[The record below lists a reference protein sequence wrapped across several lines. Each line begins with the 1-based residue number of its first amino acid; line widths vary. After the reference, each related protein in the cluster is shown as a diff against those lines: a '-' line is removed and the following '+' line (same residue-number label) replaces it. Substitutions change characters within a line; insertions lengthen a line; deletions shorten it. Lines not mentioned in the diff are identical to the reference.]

1 MVFPLPDDR
10 LRITPK
16 GLSAVCK
23 SRLQNIKVDE
33 KSLQNFG
40 GFVREDILFYEL
52 ATVSSFVLRY
62 LFLFFSVFLFY
73 YHFFEIS
80 FEPITRLEKWD

>member
-10 LRITPK
+10 LRVTPK

-52 ATVSSFVLRY
+52 AIVRFALSIS
-62 LFLFFSVFLFY
+62 LFLRVSFLL
-73 YHFFEIS
+73 S
-80 FEPITRLEKWD
+80 FL